1 MKHPAIFSLIFLVTL
16 LGCKP
21 KHISNGNGKGDSLAE
36 RLAAQQKSRFDDA
49 FFEANKQLM
58 IGNTDEAIKQL
69 KQCVGFDA
77 SNGSVYYLL
86 AKAFVIKKDNKQAL
100 FYIEKAN
107 KLEPKNIWYLIELAN
122 IYKMGGQ
129 YLLAGKVYEQL
140 IGLQP
145 EKWTHYMDAAE
156 QYVYA
161 GKPENALLMLEKL
174 EKKVGLTEEVSL
186 KKEAL
191 YLQLGKREKAREE
204 IQKLISKYPENNKYK
219 GMLAELLMAEGQT
232 EKAFAIYKEI
242 TTTDPQNGHAQLALA
257 NYYRQKSDIETAFSY
272 LKEAFRSRQL
282 DIKLKLQVLVSYM
295 PLVKADQRMKEQ
307 AFQLADILVEVHP
320 DDDAGHAIYGDL
332 LYQDKQYKQ
341 AREQYLIAL
350 ENNWKNFNLWQQLVF
365 CDTELKDFN
374 AAIAHADEA
383 LELFPGQTLLY
394 YFKATAALQ
403 LKDYYTAASMSK
415 AGLDLGTDNKNL
427 LVQLLSIS
435 GDANNGLGK
444 YKESDEAF
452 ELALQADATNA
463 VILNNWAFYL
473 AVRNEKL
480 DKALIMAEQANR
492 FQPNNPSNM
501 DTYGWV
507 YYKLKRYDQAAEWL
521 QKALAADNSNP
532 NINEH
537 YGDVCYRQGRVDE
550 AQEYWK
556 KAKQLGSTSKDLEKK
571 INEKKIID

>member
-1 MKHPAIFSLIFLVTL
+1 MKHPAIFSLFLFAML
-16 LGCKP
+16 FGCKP
-21 KHISNGNGKGDSLAE
+21 RQVANGNGKGDSLAE

-69 KQCVGFDA
+69 KQCLNFDA

-86 AKAFVIKKDNKQAL
+86 AQAYVVKKDSKQAL
-100 FYIEKAN
+100 FYIEKAI
-107 KLEPKNIWYLIELAN
+107 KLEPKNVWYLLELAN
-122 IYKMGGQ
+122 IHKSAGQ
-129 YLLAGKVYEQL
+129 YQAAGKVYEQL
-140 IGLQP
+140 IAIQP

-161 GKPENALLMLEKL
+161 GKPENALSMLEKL
-174 EKKVGLTEEVSL
+174 EKKVGVTEEVSL

-191 YLQLGKREKAREE
+191 YLQLGKRDKAREE
-204 IQKLISKYPENNKYK
+204 IQKLLDKYPENKRYK

-232 EKAFAIYKEI
+232 EKAFTIYKEI
-242 TTTDPQNGHAQLALA
+242 TVADPQNGHAQLALA

-295 PLVKADQRMKEQ
+295 PLVKADKRMKEQ
-307 AFQLADILVEVHP
+307 AFELADILVEVHP
-320 DDDAGHAIYGDL
+320 EDDAGHAIYGDL

-341 AREQYLIAL
+341 AREQYLISL
-350 ENNWKNFNLWQQLVF
+350 EGNRKNFNLWQQLIF
-365 CDTELKDFN
+365 CDTELKDFSS
-374 AAIAHADEA
+374 ALAHADEA
-383 LELFPGQTLLY
+383 LELFPGQTILY

-403 LKDYYTAASMSK
+403 LKDYSTAASMAK
-415 AGLDLGTDNKNL
+415 AGLDLGTENKNL

-435 GDANNGLGK
+435 GDANNALGN
-444 YKESDEAF
+444 YKESDAAF
-452 ELALQADATNA
+452 ELALQTDATNA

-473 AVRNEKL
+473 SLRNQNLE
-480 DKALIMAEQANR
+480 KALMMAEQANR

-507 YYKLKRYDQAAEWL
+507 YYRLKKYDQAAEWL
-521 QKALAADNSNP
+521 TKALEADAENP

-537 YGDVCYRQGRVDE
+537 YGDVCYRLGRTDE
-550 AQEYWK
+550 ALDYWK
-556 KAKQLGSTSKDLEKK
+556 KAKQLGSTSKDLDKK
-571 INEKKIID
+571 INDKKIID